1 MVSAPAFAL
10 TAMMVSLAFLAGIV
24 LAVAV
29 AALHRGGRREDA
41 TDPYDALVASRFT
54 IPVSLIVPASG
65 EAAGLSPAV
74 GSLLSLNYPELEV
87 IAVAEDLTESGFDH
101 LKAEW
106 DLEPKEFFYR
116 RTLTTTPI
124 RRIYGSRRDARLMV
138 VDKPAAGKADALNCG
153 LSLARYRYV
162 ASMPPTISLDSN
174 ALLRLMSPALRDPA
188 TVLAVA
194 GHVEPRAD
202 GSMVAAFQWIASVRS
217 WMMTRLTWSRLR
229 CGLGPPETAV
239 VWRRDALLELGGFS
253 PAATDPEL
261 QMLGRLQT
269 STIERVTGQVI
280 RSTEIVGRTEPVRV
294 LDAARSSGRRQRAV
308 LESLVRLSPFD
319 RSLHGRLPVICVGI
333 AELLVPLLQ
342 VSVLVTAVALAA
354 AGWLA
359 WATVLFVLSLL
370 TFGNAIVTASALL
383 LRGAAPD
390 APSTSELTRLLVLS
404 PLEFCVYRPAVALA
418 ALLRIP
424 FALR

>member
-1 MVSAPAFAL
+1 MSSAPAFAL
-10 TAMMVSLAFLAGIV
+10 TAMMVSLAFLAGLV
-24 LAVAV
+24 LAVAA

-54 IPVSLIVPASG
+54 IPVSLIVTASG
-65 EAAGLSPAV
+65 EAPGLSPAI
-74 GSLLSLNYPELEV
+74 GSLLSLIYPELEV
-87 IAVAEDLTESGFDH
+87 IAVAEDLTESGIDQ

-162 ASMPPTISLDSN
+162 ASMPSTIALDSN

-188 TVLAVA
+188 MVLAVA
-194 GHVEPRAD
+194 GHVEPRSD
-202 GSMVAAFQWIASVRS
+202 GGMISAFQWIASVRS

-229 CGLGPPETAV
+229 CGLGPHETAV
-239 VWRRDALLELGGFS
+239 VWRRDALLEMGGFS
-253 PAATDPEL
+253 PAAIDPEL

-269 STIERVTGQVI
+269 STMERVTGQVM
-280 RSTEIVGRTEPVRV
+280 RSTEIVGRTEPVSV
-294 LDAARSSGRRQRAV
+294 LDAARNSGRRQRAV
-308 LESLVRLSPFD
+308 LQSLVRLSPFD
-319 RSLHGRLPVICVGI
+319 RSVHGRLPVLCFGI
-333 AELLVPLLQ
+333 GELLVPLLQ
-342 VSVLVTAVALAA
+342 VSVLVTAVALAV

-370 TFGNAIVTASALL
+370 TFGNAIVTAAALL

-390 APSTSELTRLLVLS
+390 APSTPELTRLLVLA
-404 PLEFCVYRPAVALA
+404 PLEFCIYRPTVALT